1 METAAGTILFN
12 GYKVNELIFKPK
24 IPAAGADKEQ
34 LPTFA
39 PVFSR
44 KIEGNDQGECRVTL
58 SASVGAEDDAMP
70 FTAFVSLTGSFF
82 VPEKEQ
88 ARELMEVNG
97 TAILFPY
104 LRAVMSQLTAA
115 ANIPQVILPTV
126 NLVQLLNK
134 RKSEQTED

>member
-1 METAAGTILFN
+1 METIAGTISFN
-12 GYKVNELIFKPK
+12 GYKVNELKFMPK
-24 IPAAGADKEQ
+24 MPAAGANKEE
-34 LPTFA
+34 LPSFA

-58 SASVGAEDDAMP
+58 SARVGAEDDTMP
-70 FTAFVSLTGSFF
+70 FTAFVSLTGSFT
-82 VPEKEQ
+82 VPEKENAQ
-88 ARELMEVNG
+88 ELMEVNG

-126 NLVQLLNK
+126 NLVQMLNK
-134 RKSEQTED
+134 RKSEQIED

>member
-1 METAAGTILFN
+1 
-12 GYKVNELIFKPK
+12 
-24 IPAAGADKEQ
+24 
-34 LPTFA
+34 
-39 PVFSR
+39 
-44 KIEGNDQGECRVTL
+44 
-58 SASVGAEDDAMP
+58 MP

-134 RKSEQTED
+134 RKSEQIED

>member
-1 METAAGTILFN
+1 METAAGTINFN
-12 GYKVNELIFKPK
+12 GYKVNELVFKPK

-44 KIEGNDQGECRVTL
+44 KIEGQDQGECSVTL
-58 SASVGAEDDAMP
+58 SASVGAEDDTMP